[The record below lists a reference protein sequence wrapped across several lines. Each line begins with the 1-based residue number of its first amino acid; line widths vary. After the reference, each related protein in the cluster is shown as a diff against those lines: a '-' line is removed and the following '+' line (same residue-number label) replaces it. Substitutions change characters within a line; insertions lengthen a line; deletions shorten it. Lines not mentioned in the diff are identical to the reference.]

1 VAKSFLVEL
10 KDKMKHK
17 FKLIKQE
24 NEKIAE
30 VSKLIRFFGL
40 KKRYDDLNSLLRSL

>member
-1 VAKSFLVEL
+1 LEEFSKTAVGDVAKSFLVEL

-30 VSKLIRFFGL
+30 VSMD
-40 KKRYDDLNSLLRSL
+40 YQNMVVE

>member
-1 VAKSFLVEL
+1 
-10 KDKMKHK
+10 MKHK

-30 VSKLIRFFGL
+30 VSKRQKLIDMMILIVCCVLYESL
-40 KKRYDDLNSLLRSL
+40 KLCDYTPLQHF

>member
-1 VAKSFLVEL
+1 
-10 KDKMKHK
+10 MKHK

-30 VSKLIRFFGL
+30 VSIAKHFSAR
-40 KKRYDDLNSLLRSL
+40 RYDDLNSLLRSL